1 MRTES
6 MVRCEEKCEEE
17 DNKFY
22 EIKAVEGLVTE
33 QERGD
38 HVENNWEEQKKA
50 PNFRCEVWIGF
61 CEKATNNK

>member
-6 MVRCEEKCEEE
+6 MVRCEEKCEE
-17 DNKFY
+17 K
-22 EIKAVEGLVTE
+22 IKAVEGLVTE